1 MSSDAQHDAAGA
13 VAEGQPDQFADTVGR
28 GGERRWG
35 REVRPGGEGELHT
48 VRRRLGDLGRSG
60 PIRVDRPAR

>member
-1 MSSDAQHDAAGA
+1 
-13 VAEGQPDQFADTVGR
+13 
-28 GGERRWG
+28 
-35 REVRPGGEGELHT
+35 VRPGGEGELHT